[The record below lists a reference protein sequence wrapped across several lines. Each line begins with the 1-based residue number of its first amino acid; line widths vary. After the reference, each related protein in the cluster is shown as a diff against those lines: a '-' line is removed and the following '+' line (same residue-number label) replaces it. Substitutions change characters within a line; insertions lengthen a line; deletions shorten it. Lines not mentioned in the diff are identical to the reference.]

1 MKKILNTLA
10 LLLIAFAAFGQKT
23 TTSWPYLY
31 SDFANGTVYMK
42 DGKKH
47 DQEFNIHLAKGRLHF
62 NDNGVI
68 KEVKTNDIHLVELNG
83 ELFTSLQGFVVK
95 VIGDPQTGYVA
106 VHTYADYQKLNESDG
121 PYGTKLDATT
131 SYSVTPYDL
140 TGVAGA
146 AEERLLHRGWRQSV
160 QRFEK
165 RHRKQP
171 GRCRQGCIQNFPET
185 EQDQVAGS
193 AESSPARGFPKSAL
207 DDEASQDNVGS
218 GGGVAAVVR
227 VPEKWN

>member
-140 TGVAGA
+140 TGVAGSYDA
-146 AEERLLHRGWRQSV
+146 LMRNRNEGVTLPL
-160 QRFEK
+160 K
-165 RHRKQP
+165 NDYY
-171 GRCRQGCIQNFPET
+171 I
-185 EQDQVAGS
+185 VAGGRVFNAS
-193 AESSPARGFPKSAL
+193 KKGIESNL
-207 DDEASQDNVGS
+207 DDAGKAAFKTFQKQNKIKWQDPQSLLLLVDFLNQL
-218 GGGVAAVVR
+218 
-227 VPEKWN
+227 

>member
-1 MKKILNTLA
+1 MKKILNTLS

-140 TGVAGA
+140 TGVAGSYDA
-146 AEERLLHRGWRQSV
+146 LMRNRNEGVTLPL
-160 QRFEK
+160 K
-165 RHRKQP
+165 NDYY
-171 GRCRQGCIQNFPET
+171 I
-185 EQDQVAGS
+185 VAGGRVFNAS
-193 AESSPARGFPKSAL
+193 KKGIESNL
-207 DDEASQDNVGS
+207 DDAGKAAFKTFQKQNKIKWQDPQSLLLLVDFLNQL
-218 GGGVAAVVR
+218 
-227 VPEKWN
+227 

>member
-47 DQEFNIHLAKGRLHF
+47 EQEFNIHLAKGRLHF

-140 TGVAGA
+140 TGVAGSYDA
-146 AEERLLHRGWRQSV
+146 LMRNRNEGVTLPL
-160 QRFEK
+160 K
-165 RHRKQP
+165 NDYY
-171 GRCRQGCIQNFPET
+171 I
-185 EQDQVAGS
+185 VAGGRVFNAS
-193 AESSPARGFPKSAL
+193 KKGIESNL
-207 DDEASQDNVGS
+207 DDAGKAAFKTFQKQHKIKWQDPQSLLLLVDFINQL
-218 GGGVAAVVR
+218 
-227 VPEKWN
+227 

>member
-47 DQEFNIHLAKGRLHF
+47 EQEFNIHLSKGRLHF

-140 TGVAGA
+140 TGVAGSYDA
-146 AEERLLHRGWRQSV
+146 LMRNRNEGVTLPL
-160 QRFEK
+160 K
-165 RHRKQP
+165 NDYY
-171 GRCRQGCIQNFPET
+171 I
-185 EQDQVAGS
+185 VAGGRVFNAS
-193 AESSPARGFPKSAL
+193 KKGIESNL
-207 DDEASQDNVGS
+207 DDAGKAAFKTFQKQNKIKWQDPQSLLLLVDFLNQL
-218 GGGVAAVVR
+218 
-227 VPEKWN
+227 

>member
-47 DQEFNIHLAKGRLHF
+47 EQEFNIHLAKGRLHF

-140 TGVAGA
+140 TGVAGSYDA
-146 AEERLLHRGWRQSV
+146 LMRNRNEGVTLPL
-160 QRFEK
+160 K
-165 RHRKQP
+165 NDYY
-171 GRCRQGCIQNFPET
+171 I
-185 EQDQVAGS
+185 VAGGRVFNAS
-193 AESSPARGFPKSAL
+193 KKGIESNL
-207 DDEASQDNVGS
+207 DDAGKAAFKTFQKQNKIKWQDPQSLLLLVDFLNQL
-218 GGGVAAVVR
+218 
-227 VPEKWN
+227 

>member
-10 LLLIAFAAFGQKT
+10 LLLFAFAAFGQKT

-140 TGVAGA
+140 TGVAGSYDA
-146 AEERLLHRGWRQSV
+146 LMRNRNEGVTLPL
-160 QRFEK
+160 K
-165 RHRKQP
+165 NDYY
-171 GRCRQGCIQNFPET
+171 I
-185 EQDQVAGS
+185 VAGGRVFNAS
-193 AESSPARGFPKSAL
+193 KKGIESNL
-207 DDEASQDNVGS
+207 DDAGKAAFKTFQKQNKIKWQDPQSLLLLVDFLNQL
-218 GGGVAAVVR
+218 
-227 VPEKWN
+227 

>member
-10 LLLIAFAAFGQKT
+10 LLLIAFAAFGQKP

-140 TGVAGA
+140 TGVAGSYDA
-146 AEERLLHRGWRQSV
+146 LMRNRNEGVTLPL
-160 QRFEK
+160 K
-165 RHRKQP
+165 NDYY
-171 GRCRQGCIQNFPET
+171 I
-185 EQDQVAGS
+185 VAGGRVFNAS
-193 AESSPARGFPKSAL
+193 KKGIESNL
-207 DDEASQDNVGS
+207 DDAGKAAFKTFQKQNKIKWQDPQSLLLLVDFLNQL
-218 GGGVAAVVR
+218 
-227 VPEKWN
+227 

>member
-47 DQEFNIHLAKGRLHF
+47 EQEFNIHLAKGRLHF

-140 TGVAGA
+140 TGVAGSYDA
-146 AEERLLHRGWRQSV
+146 LMRNRNEGVTLPL
-160 QRFEK
+160 K
-165 RHRKQP
+165 NDYY
-171 GRCRQGCIQNFPET
+171 I
-185 EQDQVAGS
+185 VAGGRVFNAS
-193 AESSPARGFPKSAL
+193 KKGIESNL
-207 DDEASQDNVGS
+207 DDAGKAAFKTFQKQNKIKWQDPHSLLLLVDFLNQL
-218 GGGVAAVVR
+218 
-227 VPEKWN
+227 

>member
-47 DQEFNIHLAKGRLHF
+47 EQEFNIHLAKGRLHF

-140 TGVAGA
+140 TGVAGSYDA
-146 AEERLLHRGWRQSV
+146 LMRNRNDGVTLPL
-160 QRFEK
+160 K
-165 RHRKQP
+165 NDYY
-171 GRCRQGCIQNFPET
+171 I
-185 EQDQVAGS
+185 VAGGRVFNAS
-193 AESSPARGFPKSAL
+193 KKGIESNL
-207 DDEASQDNVGS
+207 DDAGKAAFKTFQKQNKIKWQDPQSLLLLVDFLNQL
-218 GGGVAAVVR
+218 
-227 VPEKWN
+227 